1 MSEAR
6 TSILVKVNN
15 KEDGWYNMWEQD
27 KFESRM
33 HMMRDN
39 LNQFFDTEKMPDF
52 SDKDKDAWWDPC
64 KPLKVGT
71 AYLQTKNLT
80 YMLDNDNNSKIMSS
94 EGTAGNRGAL

>member
-1 MSEAR
+1 
-6 TSILVKVNN
+6 
-15 KEDGWYNMWEQD
+15 MWEQD

-39 LNQFFDTEKMPDF
+39 LNQYFDTEKMPEF

-71 AYLQTKNLT
+71 AYLQTKNIT
-80 YMLDNDNNSKIMSS
+80 YMLDNDNESKIMSS
-94 EGTAGNRGAL
+94 EGTHGNRGSL